1 MSLYAQDVAGVS
13 RRAAD
18 AWPAIPLSPARF
30 AAFLQDKAP
39 AGQSLESLRVEDLFL
54 ACACA
59 EGIAAALEELERSRM
74 PLVERAIQRVLRD
87 RPLLV
92 DDAVQMVRS
101 KLLVATT
108 GRPKIADYSGR
119 GSLDAWLRATAV
131 RVAIDLRRSEATPGG
146 HFGTHD
152 EGAELGTAALPDAE
166 WRLIKEHHR
175 PEFERTLG
183 EALQGLSA
191 RDRTVLKLYA
201 ANGLSLEEIGKLYR
215 VNRSTVSRWIA
226 ASRTSVL
233 RHLRERFADQLPLD
247 PQVSDG
253 LFKLFQSG
261 LNTSIGTLLADDKD

>member
-18 AWPAIPLSPARF
+18 AWPHIPLSPARF
-30 AAFLQDKAP
+30 AAFLHEKCP
-39 AGQSLESLRVEDLFL
+39 EGQSLESLRIEDLFL
-54 ACACA
+54 SCACA
-59 EGIAAALEELERSRM
+59 EGIPAALEELERSRM
-74 PLVERAIQRVLRD
+74 PLVERAIQRALRD

-92 DDAVQMVRS
+92 DDAVQLVRS
-101 KLLVATT
+101 KLLVAMK

-131 RVAIDLRRSEATPGG
+131 RVAIDLRRSEGTPGG
-146 HFGTHD
+146 HIAPHD
-152 EGAELGTAALPDAE
+152 EGTELGTAALPDAE

-175 PEFERTLG
+175 PDFERALG
-183 EALQGLSA
+183 EALGGLSA

-226 ASRTSVL
+226 ASRTAVL

-261 LNTSIGTLLADDKD
+261 LNTSIGTLLADEED